1 MVNYQ
6 LVALAVGAVAGTG
19 GAILLWSGLR
29 NYRQGTAIGGA
40 SSLGEQL
47 GTGSLATVEGTI
59 ADAIGGETLD
69 SALGGAPCVAYSSRK
84 VTRRARD
91 QRDIPRA
98 GVNGADVREWFGP
111 VHDGRQDWD
120 VRVEASDAHVAV
132 ANEDYE
138 HVSTAQVVENKG
150 LLYGVLRFLVTAL
163 IATDEKRER
172 EYLEACFRPGDVA
185 RAVGVLDR
193 TDSGGGA
200 TLIGRRGTPLVIT
213 SLSVGS
219 RGSLSIERDGP
230 GALERRRCGHRWS
243 RRRHRDG
250 FGLDR
255 FPWRRKRHGH
265 TRCGG

>member
-120 VRVEASDAHVAV
+120 CTCR
-132 ANEDYE
+132 
-138 HVSTAQVVENKG
+138 G
-150 LLYGVLRFLVTAL
+150 LRCPRGG
-163 IATDEKRER
+163 RER
-172 EYLEACFRPGDVA
+172 GL
-185 RAVGVLDR
+185 R
-193 TDSGGGA
+193 TRQHRSGGREQGA
-200 TLIGRRGTPLVIT
+200 ALWRVTLSRHGAHRYGREARTGV
-213 SLSVGS
+213 S
-219 RGSLSIERDGP
+219 RGL
-230 GALERRRCGHRWS
+230 
-243 RRRHRDG
+243 
-250 FGLDR
+250 
-255 FPWRRKRHGH
+255 FPPR
-265 TRCGG
+265 